1 MKSMTKVNTAIICAA
16 GKGSRLGHSFP
27 KACVEVGGKS
37 LIQWQ
42 LEALEG
48 IRNVAVVLGYRKEFV
63 IDEILTHR
71 NNITLVINKDWET
84 TNTAYSLS
92 LGCELFDETV
102 LTIDGDTI
110 FSKED
115 VDKMLGHSMAIGV
128 TIPMSDEGVFVD
140 INRNNEAIG
149 FTRERNTGLEWSG
162 MSVMPAKVYHG
173 RPNSYV
179 YQIIEKHLPVYA
191 QQIDLVE
198 IDTPNDLLRARAW
211 AKRFDK

>member
-1 MKSMTKVNTAIICAA
+1 MAKINTAIICAA
-16 GKGSRLGHSFP
+16 GKGTRLGHSFP

-42 LEALEG
+42 LEALED

-71 NNITLVINKDWET
+71 NNITLVINKYWET

-110 FSKED
+110 FTKED

-128 TIPMSDEGVFVD
+128 TVPMSDDGVFVD
-140 INRNNEAIG
+140 VNRNNEAVG
-149 FTRERNTGLEWSG
+149 FTRERNTGFEWSG
-162 MSVMPAKVYHG
+162 MSVMPATIYHS
-173 RPNSYV
+173 RANSYV
-179 YQIIEKHLPVYA
+179 YQIIENHLPVYA
-191 QQIDLVE
+191 QKIDLVE
-198 IDTPNDLLRARAW
+198 IDTPNDLLRAREW
-211 AKRFDK
+211 AKKIER